1 MRDRYEQ
8 SNTNNISGNVFN
20 APININSVNDGTF
33 RETEKEKKA
42 TYTSEPIWRSPITLA
57 LLTWISV
64 IIALIEIFPFYKTI
78 EPVLIFFTKGEIQK
92 DLGNNYIYAI
102 IFIILFLLLIS
113 IISLSSITKREIRCP
128 LLFNYAINGYGR
140 KITIEK
146 IYVDNCPK
154 CGGKMKYYSKPVEW
168 IDKIYSDGKI
178 KREIIKRV
186 PALQCKR
193 NPEHWYEVDPAE
205 SKLK

>member
-64 IIALIEIFPFYKTI
+64 IIALIEIFPFYKII
-78 EPVLIFFTKGEIQK
+78 EPVLKFFTKGEIQK
-92 DLGNNYIYAI
+92 DFGNNYIYTM
-102 IFIILFLLLIS
+102 IFIILLLLLIS

-146 IYVDNCPK
+146 IHVNNCPK

-168 IDKIYSDGKI
+168 IDKLYSDGKI

-193 NPEHWYEVDPAE
+193 NLEHWYEVDPAE